1 MEPLSTYSGM
11 RPDDSASNS
20 GMRPVHPGEILRE
33 ELLGLGIS
41 ATALA
46 ADLGVPAN
54 RITTILNGQRGVTAD
69 TALRL
74 ARYFGTTAQFWLNL
88 QVAFDLRTTQTVSGD
103 AISRSVRPASVREEE
118 NQIAR
123 PSPADTGR
131 SPNSRRPGPFASKSR
146 VAIPK
151 AQLAS
156 LCKAHGLRS
165 LAIFGSVLRDD
176 FDSESDIDFL
186 VEFEEGRVPGLLG
199 IAAIEIEISKLLDG
213 RKVDVRTI
221 EDLSRYFRDEVLK
234 DAEILYAQG

>member
-1 MEPLSTYSGM
+1 M
-11 RPDDSASNS
+11 
-20 GMRPVHPGEILRE
+20 
-33 ELLGLGIS
+33 
-41 ATALA
+41 
-46 ADLGVPAN
+46 
-54 RITTILNGQRGVTAD
+54 
-69 TALRL
+69 
-74 ARYFGTTAQFWLNL
+74 
-88 QVAFDLRTTQTVSGD
+88 
-103 AISRSVRPASVREEE
+103 
-118 NQIAR
+118 
-123 PSPADTGR
+123 
-131 SPNSRRPGPFASKSR
+131 
-146 VAIPK
+146 AIPK

>member
-1 MEPLSTYSGM
+1 
-11 RPDDSASNS
+11 
-20 GMRPVHPGEILRE
+20 MRPVHPGEILRE

-88 QVAFDLRTTQTVSGD
+88 QVACDLRTTQTVSGD

-176 FDSESDIDFL
+176 FDTESDIDFL